1 MTENEQTPEEQTPE
15 DEPDK
20 PDDGSAKTIRIVAI
34 VAIVLF
40 IVIAIAAI
48 NSLIDRKV
56 EGDYGNFSDVS
67 DEQTDERAELL
78 VDIAWGG
85 LSASERANVC
95 RVYNSNP
102 TPSGRSQTVSAI
114 LAQIDDDGGLLTA
127 EEIRPALSYK
137 LREECE

>member
-34 VAIVLF
+34 VAIAVLF

-85 LSASERANVC
+85 LSTSERADVC

-102 TPSGRSQTVSAI
+102 TPSGRSATVGRIIAG
-114 LAQIDDDGGLLTA
+114 LDDDGLLTP

-137 LREECE
+137 LREEC